1 MLKGPSL
8 PLLRVATPIIFVLSL
23 LLFSVPSAFA
33 ATHAT
38 TQATMVGPMANYLAV
53 GDSLAYGYQPNLNYS
68 HGYAD
73 DFYANLKSHGATSYA
88 NMACPGETTTSMIN
102 GGCTYSVLRKYV
114 YTGSQ
119 LNAAIS
125 YLRSHA
131 GTVSPVTLD
140 IGANDMLHDINTSTC
155 TISSTWD
162 SDLATM
168 DANLTQVILPKLT
181 AAMTVNGQR
190 SGDLLLMNYYDPY
203 QNICPT
209 MVSYSQEINQHLA
222 ADASGYATV
231 VDVFTP
237 FGGAATPNP
246 NTCNYTWMCSIFKDI
261 HATSTG
267 YSVMANAFEQTAGY

>member
-1 MLKGPSL
+1 MLRSMMQ
-8 PLLRVATPIIFVLSL
+8 PLLRIAAPVVLVFSL
-23 LLFSVPSAFA
+23 LLLSVPPAFA
-33 ATHAT
+33 ATHA
-38 TQATMVGPMANYLAV
+38 AVVGPKANYLAV
-53 GDSLAYGYQPNLNYS
+53 GDSLAYGFQPNLNLN
-68 HGYAD
+68 HGYAE
-73 DFYANLKSHGATSYA
+73 DFYANLKSHGTSSYA

-102 GGCTYSVLRKYV
+102 GGCTYSVLRKFPYI
-114 YTGSQ
+114 GSQ
-119 LNAAIS
+119 LNAAVL
-125 YLRSHA
+125 YLELNA
-131 GTVSPVTLD
+131 GRVSPVTLD

-155 TISSTWD
+155 TVSSSWN

-168 DANLTQVILPKLT
+168 DANLTQVILPKLS

-222 ADASGYATV
+222 ADANGYATL

-246 NTCNYTWMCSIFKDI
+246 NICGYTWMCSLFKDI

-267 YSVMANAFEQTAGY
+267 YSVIANAFEQTAGY

>member
-1 MLKGPSL
+1 MLKGM
-8 PLLRVATPIIFVLSL
+8 VK
-23 LLFSVPSAFA
+23 LLFRIAAPVFLVSSLFFLSMPSAFA
-33 ATHAT
+33 AIHASL
-38 TQATMVGPMANYLAV
+38 VGPKSHYLAV
-53 GDSLAYGYQPNLNYS
+53 GDSLAYGYQPNLNLT

-102 GGCTYSVLRKYV
+102 GGCSFSVLRKFPYI
-114 YTGSQ
+114 GSQ
-119 LNAAIS
+119 LDAAVLYLELNA
-125 YLRSHA
+125 
-131 GTVSPVTLD
+131 GNVSPVTLD

-155 TISSTWD
+155 TISSTWN

-168 DANLTQVILPKLT
+168 DTNLRQVILPKLT
-181 AAMTVNGQR
+181 AAMTVNGRR

-209 MVSYSQEINQHLA
+209 MVSYAQVINQHLA

-237 FGGAATPNP
+237 LGGAATPNS
-246 NTCNYTWMCSIFKDI
+246 NICNYTWMCSLFKDI

-267 YSVMANAFEQTAGY
+267 YSVIANAFEQTAGY